1 MQWCNVCGS
10 AVGCL
15 CAPDEDFDS
24 TALENDL
31 DVLPAVSF
39 SAGCS
44 QFKLLEC
51 LDIPTRAYLSQH
63 LSAAAA

>member
-1 MQWCNVCGS
+1 MWGVLWVLV
-10 AVGCL
+10 A
-15 CAPDEDFDS
+15 APDEDFDS

-31 DVLPAVSF
+31 DVLPFHSLLYV
-39 SAGCS
+39 S

-63 LSAAAA
+63 LVAAVA